1 MGPSGAGKTSLLEAL
16 AGHGSSGL
24 DASGEVTVDGVAV
37 GALPRGSVAVVPQ
50 ESVLPEELTPREA
63 MRFAAALRLRRV
75 ADADRATLVD
85 LLLAQLSLGAVADA
99 RIGGRLAG
107 GGGLSGGERRRASV
121 GVALVGCPR
130 AVLLDEGLSG
140 LDGHSALLV
149 ASLLCAL
156 GAKADRLVALSVHQP
171 SSHIFQL
178 FDSLVLL
185 GGGRLLYRGPPLAA
199 AAALERRGA
208 PAVPP
213 GVAPADHLL
222 HVLATTPLD
231 AFFAD
236 GEDDTDGGGGDDMF
250 NSFNSTRG
258 APSPRRP
265 AAAAACGWEG
275 PTLAWLTQCRLLGW
289 RCVAQLARE
298 PSLLLTQLLVHV
310 GMGFV
315 MGAVFY
321 QVSSDLAGLQNKGG
335 AFQFLLTL
343 FAIGGLST
351 AGTVTREWPLLW
363 LEHRGGAYAALP
375 YVVSRLLLELL
386 LLRALP
392 AVAFGGVF
400 YAFAGLR
407 AEGPALATF
416 LGAAALASCDAA
428 LLCSAVAA
436 CAPRQPG
443 ASALVSSVLL
453 LVCLLFSGFQLN
465 LPALPPAAAVV
476 ADVSFARHAFE
487 IMLTTELDGQLVT
500 VAVPGAP
507 PVQLKASVIF
517 DVLGLDASRTAQDF
531 GVLLLI
537 GLVLLLLTAAIVGC
551 QLRRAPL
558 LRRCGGGGG
567 GKGGGGS
574 QRVLP
579 SPGGSERD
587 NAKEAPPAATC
598 RRGPRK
604 RRRRPL
610 SRVAACQLIL
620 RSACS
625 RAAFGRRASR
635 ELRVGARQ
643 REGGA
648 AAAATLSPE
657 TAEAPSAP
665 ASLDELAG
673 GASPAAL
680 VSSTRRTC
688 SPAARR
694 RRTVGGTCARVA
706 RTPARGRKRARRPSS
721 IAAIT
726 RSWTPSA
733 ARGVSPLVRDS
744 I

>member
-1 MGPSGAGKTSLLEAL
+1 
-16 AGHGSSGL
+16 
-24 DASGEVTVDGVAV
+24 
-37 GALPRGSVAVVPQ
+37 
-50 ESVLPEELTPREA
+50 
-63 MRFAAALRLRRV
+63 
-75 ADADRATLVD
+75 
-85 LLLAQLSLGAVADA
+85 
-99 RIGGRLAG
+99 
-107 GGGLSGGERRRASV
+107 
-121 GVALVGCPR
+121 
-130 AVLLDEGLSG
+130 
-140 LDGHSALLV
+140 
-149 ASLLCAL
+149 
-156 GAKADRLVALSVHQP
+156 
-171 SSHIFQL
+171 
-178 FDSLVLL
+178 
-185 GGGRLLYRGPPLAA
+185 
-199 AAALERRGA
+199 
-208 PAVPP
+208 
-213 GVAPADHLL
+213 
-222 HVLATTPLD
+222 
-231 AFFAD
+231 
-236 GEDDTDGGGGDDMF
+236 MF
-250 NSFNSTRG
+250 NSFNSTSG

-265 AAAAACGWEG
+265 AAAACGGWEG

-298 PSLLLTQLLVHV
+298 PSPLLTQLLVHV

-531 GVLLLI
+531 GALLLI

-558 LRRCGGGGG
+558 L
-567 GKGGGGS
+567 
-574 QRVLP
+574 
-579 SPGGSERD
+579 
-587 NAKEAPPAATC
+587 AA
-598 RRGPRK
+598 
-604 RRRRPL
+604 
-610 SRVAACQLIL
+610 AAAVEEKAAAD
-620 RSACS
+620 RSACC
-625 RAAFGRRASR
+625 RRR
-635 ELRVGARQ
+635 VVGARQ

-648 AAAATLSPE
+648 AAGDAA
-657 TAEAPSAP
+657 AEGRD
-665 ASLDELAG
+665 DELQAAPPLPEARPLSRVDVLSG
-673 GASPAAL
+673 G
-680 VSSTRRTC
+680 C
-688 SPAARR
+688 
-694 RRTVGGTCARVA
+694 
-706 RTPARGRKRARRPSS
+706 
-721 IAAIT
+721 
-726 RSWTPSA
+726 
-733 ARGVSPLVRDS
+733 
-744 I
+744 